1 MTGNTTA
8 LFVAEPHHKDFDGCR
23 LAWFVFQLLLQRRT
37 KSDGSKRISF
47 YNQYRSRQWRIDIS
61 YLNHCQHHCQC
72 ITRYKYSEK
81 VRIDADGEVGIGTNN
96 PLAKLHIVNAT
107 SGAIRIEDGTQA
119 NGNILTSDANGV
131 VGEIEYDFL
140 VFKWKYRNYCAAIP
154 ALYGT
159 TTIASTE
166 NFIGTTDDQAIVF
179 GTNNIERMR
188 INNITGQVKLAVTV
202 LVNYGSAFD
211 VYTDQYVA
219 GVFREMPVLI
229 SES

>member
-1 MTGNTTA
+1 M
-8 LFVAEPHHKDFDGCR
+8 
-23 LAWFVFQLLLQRRT
+23 
-37 KSDGSKRISF
+37 
-47 YNQYRSRQWRIDIS
+47 
-61 YLNHCQHHCQC
+61 
-72 ITRYKYSEK
+72 
-81 VRIDADGEVGIGTNN
+81 
-96 PLAKLHIVNAT
+96 
-107 SGAIRIEDGTQA
+107 
-119 NGNILTSDANGV
+119 
-131 VGEIEYDFL
+131 